1 MMRGTR
7 STLVLLVLFLLL
19 GGYAYFIESERPP
32 ASEADANEPVFDV
45 EADAVV
51 ELEISADNGDVTRLE
66 RGAGSRSWTMRA
78 PVEAAADDNR
88 ATAIASALEALDVQ
102 RVVAAEPPDLGPYGL
117 AEPVVD
123 VAFRTDGDSAVRRL
137 LIGDTTPAGA
147 NRYALTGD
155 SPRVFL
161 IEGFRESTFNRTTFD
176 LRDRSILEFEAPD
189 VDGLVLSGAAGATRF
204 RKADNAWQMIEP
216 WEVRADF
223 GVVEGLVGRLGSTE
237 MRSIEVDA
245 GAADGADLEPFG
257 LADALVTATIR
268 MGSASAE
275 LHVGAEAA
283 DGTVFARDASRGLV
297 FTIESA
303 LADDL
308 QRGADAYRQKDLFS
322 FRPFN
327 ANRLSI
333 ARDGVTTVLEKA
345 AGDVGGA
352 WRLVEPE
359 PADVDG
365 GAVDDLLTKLS
376 GLRAESFTDTRAGTG
391 LDAPRATVAVAY
403 GDADEE
409 ERILIG
415 RAGGG
420 SYGAHGDEPGA
431 AVLDPDA
438 VDEALGALDAIQPD
452 TPASEP

>member
-1 MMRGTR
+1 MMRGMR

-32 ASEADANEPVFDV
+32 ASEADADEPVFDV
-45 EADAVV
+45 EADAIV
-51 ELEISADNGDVTRLE
+51 ELEITAENGDVTRLE
-66 RGAGSRSWTMRA
+66 RAAGSRSWAMRA
-78 PVEAAADDNR
+78 PVEVAADDNR
-88 ATAIASALEALDVQ
+88 ATAIAGALESLDVQ
-102 RVVAAEPPDLGPYGL
+102 RVVVAEPPDLGPYGL

-137 LIGDTTPAGA
+137 LVGGTTPAGD
-147 NRYALTGD
+147 NRYALTDG
-155 SPRVFL
+155 STRVFL

-176 LRDRSILEFEAPD
+176 LRDRSILEFEGPD
-189 VDGLVLSGAAGATRF
+189 ADGLVVSGAAGTLRF
-204 RKADNAWQMIEP
+204 RKADNAWRMIEP
-216 WEVRADF
+216 WEARADF

-237 MRSIEVDA
+237 MRSIEIDA
-245 GAADGADLEPFG
+245 AADGADLEPFG
-257 LADALVTATIR
+257 LVEALVTATIR

-275 LHVGAEAA
+275 LHVGAEAP

-303 LADDL
+303 LATDL
-308 QRGADAYRQKDLFS
+308 QRGAEAYRQRDLFA

-327 ANRLSI
+327 ARRLSI

-345 AGDVGGA
+345 EGDDGDA
-352 WRLVEPE
+352 WRRIEPE
-359 PADVDG
+359 PADVDRA
-365 GAVDDLLTKLS
+365 AVDDLLTKLS
-376 GLRAESFTDTRAGTG
+376 GLRAESFTDTRAETG
-391 LDAPRATVAVAY
+391 LDAPLATVVVAY

-420 SYGAHGDEPGA
+420 SFGAHGDEPGA
-431 AVLDPDA
+431 GVLDTSA
-438 VDEALGALDAIQPD
+438 VDEALEALDALGPIDAVP
-452 TPASEP
+452 